1 MAAWQWCQAIFAASW
16 PQASPCGKN
25 PSAMQQCFHARLSRL
40 VSFRLSLQVLRADCV
55 ARDVVA
61 AAALPPLPAAEG
73 ANSQP
78 PPVCIDCGCAM
89 HMSRSDCRQ
98 IFVRS

>member
-1 MAAWQWCQAIFAASW
+1 
-16 PQASPCGKN
+16 
-25 PSAMQQCFHARLSRL
+25 MQQCFHARLSRL
-40 VSFRLSLQVLRADCV
+40 VSFQLSLQVLRADCV

-78 PPVCIDCGCAM
+78 PPVCVDCGCASQVNVRLLSDLYLLFG
-89 HMSRSDCRQ
+89 HWIATCVAFARRSTG
-98 IFVRS
+98 

>member
-1 MAAWQWCQAIFAASW
+1 
-16 PQASPCGKN
+16 
-25 PSAMQQCFHARLSRL
+25 MQQCFHARLSRRA
-40 VSFRLSLQVLRADCV
+40 SFQLSLQVLRADCV

-78 PPVCIDCGCAM
+78 PPVCVDCGCAP
-89 HMSRSDCRQ
+89 HKSRPDCCSTLGVTFN
-98 IFVRS
+98 ITLECDGWHLHGAA